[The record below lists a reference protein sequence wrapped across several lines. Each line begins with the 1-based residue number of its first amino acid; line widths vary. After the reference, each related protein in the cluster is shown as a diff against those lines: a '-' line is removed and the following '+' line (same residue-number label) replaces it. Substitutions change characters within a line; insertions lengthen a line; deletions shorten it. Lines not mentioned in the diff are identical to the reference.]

1 MTIELRNV
9 TFQVGAESHI
19 YKTTLTLEP
28 GGFNILL
35 GTTLSG
41 KTTLMR
47 LMAGLEKPTTG
58 EVLANGRDVT
68 GLPVQKRSV
77 AMVYQTF
84 INYPSFTVYENIAS
98 PLKVAGLNKKEID
111 EKVHRFADL
120 LKLTPMLNRLPKELS
135 GGQQQRTALARAL
148 VKGADLVLLDEPL
161 ANLDYKL
168 REELRDE
175 LPKLFADTGATVVY
189 ATTEPLEALM
199 LGGHTATLRE
209 GRIVQ
214 FGKTSSI
221 YRKPA
226 TLESAE
232 VFSDPPINTASI
244 TKLGD
249 KANLGKIVSWTVHEK
264 LASLP
269 DGAYKIGLRP
279 HHLLPERKGVEVI
292 GIVQIAEISG
302 SESIIR
308 VNVNNNIWVSQ
319 THGIHSYEYGEKA
332 SFFFNPD
339 HCMYFGDDDKLIEF

>member
-1 MTIELRNV
+1 MKGMTS
-9 TFQVGAESHI
+9 A
-19 YKTTLTLEP
+19 K
-28 GGFNILL
+28 
-35 GTTLSG
+35 
-41 KTTLMR
+41 R
-47 LMAGLEKPTTG
+47 LMLYHGT
-58 EVLANGRDVT
+58 
-68 GLPVQKRSV
+68 
-77 AMVYQTF
+77 
-84 INYPSFTVYENIAS
+84 
-98 PLKVAGLNKKEID
+98 PLIHQDA
-111 EKVHRFADL
+111 
-120 LKLTPMLNRLPKELS
+120 
-135 GGQQQRTALARAL
+135 
-148 VKGADLVLLDEPL
+148 
-161 ANLDYKL
+161 
-168 REELRDE
+168 
-175 LPKLFADTGATVVY
+175 
-189 ATTEPLEALM
+189 EALNALESWM
-199 LGGHTATLRE
+199 KKPIPMRSNVKYTPSGFASQE
-209 GRIVQ
+209 GRVVQ

-249 KANLGKIVSWTVHEK
+249 KANLGKDVSWTVPEK

-279 HHLLPERKGVEVI
+279 HHLLPERKGVEVS